1 MSLDIIVCISV
12 IEYFFLSN
20 QSVFLMKIS
29 SKRSDVVVVGG
40 GISGICTAIVA
51 ARQKCIV
58 TLLEKES
65 ELGGKIS
72 SKYQHPIDIRHQIPQ
87 VYQRESGIMDELW
100 NLLFRLNTEGTFVG
114 QSRVLKDWL
123 NEEEL
128 ITCYLDT
135 EVESV
140 EIEKGRIQSVLSKN
154 RSRGDKIVFYGK
166 FFIDCTGI
174 GKVAEL
180 SGLRGEK
187 GVDLNELQTRK
198 TEEIRHNIQST
209 SCLVAIEQG
218 ADAYSFTPPKWV
230 GIKWEDNNL
239 AAKVDLMKSLEK
251 SLVGTHRLTWEG
263 PDKTKMIDSDSL
275 AFCAWDYL
283 KNRSPLVKQFEN
295 LKLVIISSGTSNT
308 ENFHPLGEITLSL
321 EDLAGNNQF
330 DDSVVLGRGSIPE
343 SFSKMSSSGDSKQ
356 IPQPYELPLRSLFP
370 SDCKNLL
377 LTGSS
382 ASATELSSRSL
393 GLTAVSAQSA
403 IAVGFTVAQAIS
415 QNRLPRTLAKVGYI
429 EGIQNKLG
437 RSNQLFSRHTLED
450 DDNLALSCRVNAS
463 SYISHWNEA
472 NLEKVG
478 EHITDHC
485 LLQFPVTSSVIDR
498 IEIDILLVE
507 KQELTIK
514 IFEGTGFHNA
524 LPGYCLHSDEIAV
537 AEDCKCL
544 SIEMNL
550 EIKKTGWHY
559 IEIQSSKKFSVPLF
573 SSGLIGYVLHS
584 KRTESTTKRKYLTDF
599 EPVVTKDP
607 SPSHSPKIIV
617 SPAPSV
623 YGVSNIKNSHFRPN
637 YLPQLWIS
645 KPSDFKYP
653 EFVEL
658 EWETPHDISQIE
670 ISFDSSFDF
679 IYPEKPT
686 SFKKQNFESLVK
698 DYKLYYSDRDKK
710 SVLLQEVFDNQL
722 SFRSH
727 VFDPVK
733 AFGIE
738 LEILSTHGLDRAQVF
753 QVRVYP

>member
-1 MSLDIIVCISV
+1 
-12 IEYFFLSN
+12 
-20 QSVFLMKIS
+20 MKIS
-29 SKRSDVVVVGG
+29 SQRSEVVVIGG
-40 GISGICTAIVA
+40 GISGICTALVA

-58 TLLEKES
+58 TLIEKES

-100 NLLFRLNTEGTFVG
+100 NLLFRFNTEGTFVG

-128 ITCYLDT
+128 VTFYLDT

-140 EIEKGRIQSVLSKN
+140 EVEKGRIQSVISKN
-154 RSRGDKIVFYGK
+154 RSRGNKIVFYGK
-166 FFIDCTGI
+166 FFVDCTGI

-187 GVDLNELQTRK
+187 GVDLNELQNGK
-198 TEEIRHNIQST
+198 GEEIYLSNQST
-209 SCLVAIEQG
+209 SCLVTIEQG
-218 ADAYSFTPPKWV
+218 VDTYSFSPPNWV
-230 GIKWEDNNL
+230 DIKWEDNNL

-251 SLVGTHRLTWEG
+251 SLVGTHCITWQG
-263 PDKTKMIDSDSL
+263 PGKTNKMDSDCL
-275 AFCAWDYL
+275 ALCAWDYL
-283 KNRSPLVKQFEN
+283 KNRSPMVKKFEN
-295 LKLVIISSGTSNT
+295 FKLVSISSGTSNA
-308 ENFHPLGEITLSL
+308 EKFHPLGEILLSL

-330 DDSVVLGRGSIPE
+330 HDSVALGRGSIPE
-343 SFSKMSSSGDSKQ
+343 SFSNISSSRDSKQ
-356 IPQPYELPLRSLFP
+356 IPHPYEIPLRSLLP

-393 GLTAVSAQSA
+393 GCTAVSSQSA

-415 QNRLPRTLAKVGYI
+415 QNRLPRTLAKDGYI
-429 EGIQNKLG
+429 EGIKNKLG

-463 SYISHWNEA
+463 SFIS
-472 NLEKVG
+472 NLNDAKLKKVD
-478 EHITDHC
+478 EHVTDHC

-524 LPGYCLHSDEIAV
+524 LPGYCLHSDEILV

-550 EIKKTGWHY
+550 EIKKAGWHY
-559 IEIQSSKKFSVPLF
+559 LEIQSSKNFSVPLF
-573 SSGLIGYVLHS
+573 ASGLVGYVLHS
-584 KRTESTTKRKYLTDF
+584 KRNESISKKKYLSDF

-607 SPSHSPKIIV
+607 SPSNSPKIIV

-623 YGVSNIKNSHFRPN
+623 YEVSNIKNSSFRPN

-658 EWETPHDISQIE
+658 EWEKTHDISQIE

-679 IYPEKPT
+679 IYPEQP
-686 SFKKQNFESLVK
+686 SPFKKKNFETLVK
-698 DYKLYYSDRDKK
+698 DYKLYYLDQNKK
-710 SVLLQEVFDNQL
+710 SVLLEEIFDNQL